1 MGFTINL
8 LIAVQKTG
16 TLIIEG
22 LRVQEANI
30 RIRELCHPYAFVEG
44 ADIFTN
50 MACQSLE
57 IAIPVDWY
65 EVNSGM
71 RLMTM
76 IDYQL
81 LLKSTTLT
89 SKR

>member
-1 MGFTINL
+1 MEFTINL

-22 LRVQEANI
+22 LRVQKANI
-30 RIRELCHPYAFVEG
+30 RIRELCDPYAFVEG

-57 IAIPVDWY
+57 ITIPVDWY
-65 EVNSGM
+65 EVNAGM
-71 RLMTM
+71 KLMTV

-81 LLKSTTLT
+81 LLKSRTLT
-89 SKR
+89 SKH

>member
-1 MGFTINL
+1 MGFTISL
-8 LIAVQKTG
+8 LIVVQKIG

-22 LRVQEANI
+22 LRVQKANI

-50 MACQSLE
+50 VACHSLK

-76 IDYQL
+76 IDSQL
-81 LLKSTTLT
+81 LLKSGTLT
-89 SKR
+89 SKH